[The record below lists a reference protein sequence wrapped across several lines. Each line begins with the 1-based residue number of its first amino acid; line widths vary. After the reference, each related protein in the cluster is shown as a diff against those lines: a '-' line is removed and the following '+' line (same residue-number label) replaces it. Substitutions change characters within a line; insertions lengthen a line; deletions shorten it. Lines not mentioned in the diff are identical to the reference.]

1 MVEGANWAFLWYR
14 LRWSSKLTSLAYEVS
29 FVGHWSLLRFC
40 KLSANLNFSSLQG
53 LQQTLQTLQKLRL
66 GTERVRRGYGAGP
79 ALNGKRES
87 FSNLFFYPS
96 HQYCYRILLFF
107 SCQLS
112 SGRYM
117 MPFEETSA
125 TTAACSMLGYKYWMS
140 SHRRLLAVIGYNGWS
155 KAFGNKIL
163 CMLTDGC
170 QALFCNIFL
179 IPLRKVKTAAEC
191 WFGKSFKQI
200 RQVILLV

>member
-1 MVEGANWAFLWYR
+1 MLTYHFISPSNPVNPENFLILGAKIRRKNVN
-14 LRWSSKLTSLAYEVS
+14 SKFFAE
-29 FVGHWSLLRFC
+29 
-40 KLSANLNFSSLQG
+40 NFSSLQG

-79 ALNGKRES
+79 ALNGKRQS

-125 TTAACSMLGYKYWMS
+125 TAAACSMLGYKYWMS
-140 SHRRLLAVIGYNGWS
+140 SHRRLLAVIGNHGRS
-155 KAFGNKIL
+155 KAFGNEIL
-163 CMLTDGC
+163 CMLTYGC
-170 QALFCNIFL
+170 QALCCNIFL
-179 IPLRKVKTAAEC
+179 IPFREVKTAAEC
-191 WFGKSFKQI
+191 
-200 RQVILLV
+200 